1 MMGPEFVLDVARHGL
16 QTMLLVALPLL
27 GVALFVGLIVSVL
40 QAVTQINETTLSF
53 LPKLV
58 ALAIA
63 FIVAGPWI
71 LTTLIEYI
79 RDVLLLIPSAVQG

>member
-1 MMGPEFVLDVARHGL
+1 MMGPEFVLEVARHGL
-16 QTMLLVALPLL
+16 QTMLLIALPLL
-27 GVALFVGLIVSVL
+27 GVALVVGLVVSVL

-63 FIVAGPWI
+63 FLIAGPWI
-71 LTTLIEYI
+71 LTTLTEYI
-79 RDVLLLIPSAVQG
+79 RDVLLIIPAAVQG

>member
-58 ALAIA
+58 ALAVA

-71 LTTLIEYI
+71 LTTLTEYI
-79 RDVLLLIPSAVQG
+79 RDVLLMIPSAVQG

>member
-16 QTMLLVALPLL
+16 QMMLLISMPLL
-27 GVALFVGLIVSVL
+27 GVALVIGLLVSVL

-58 ALAIA
+58 ALAVT
-63 FIVAGPWI
+63 FILAGPWI
-71 LTTLIEYI
+71 LTTLIDYI
-79 RDVLLLIPSAVQG
+79 RGILLMIPSAVQG